1 MATVT
6 TLSTLNKQKY
16 LDALDYEN
24 PDAVLGNLMSDY
36 HYSLNLRGI
45 IDPCDWLHQC
55 NYQHLKM
62 TPQDRR
68 LITTRQPM
76 FYNAIQHRP
85 VNRQDVIKIIKNL

>member
-1 MATVT
+1 MT
-6 TLSTLNKQKY
+6 TLSTLNKRKY
-16 LDALDYEN
+16 LDQLDHES

-36 HYSLNLRGI
+36 HYSLHLKDI
-45 IDPCDWLHQC
+45 IDPCDWLHRC

-62 TPQDRR
+62 NAKDKQTIQS
-68 LITTRQPM
+68 RQPM